1 MPGLTDTP
9 PEIAAMVRE
18 RLMAR
23 SNAERFEMGCRM
35 FDAARAM
42 ILASLPGDRSEDE
55 RRRLLFERVYGMP
68 MPRGSERR
76 LDQRN
81 MQIRTSSPPSLSDA
95 GHMLRSRAP
104 TPEKSEVCTSMR
116 HL

>member
-35 FDAARAM
+35 FDAARDM
-42 ILASLPGDRSEDE
+42 ILASFPAHLSEGE

-68 MPRGSERR
+68 MPPGLESAA
-76 LDQRN
+76 
-81 MQIRTSSPPSLSDA
+81 PPA
-95 GHMLRSRAP
+95 
-104 TPEKSEVCTSMR
+104 
-116 HL
+116 